1 MNKATLIAKIAEKSA
16 LNKKQAEAALN
27 AFTDT
32 IVEAL
37 KEGDKV
43 QLMGF
48 GTFEPQ
54 ARHRRDHRDSCK
66 EVSHL
71 QGRQGSEGS
80 VLIHFPNVMRGGCF
94 QGSPLLQSQE
104 MFFI

>member
-16 LNKKQAEAALN
+16 LNKKQAEAALT
-27 AFTDT
+27 ALTDT

-48 GTFEPQ
+48 GTFEIKERA
-54 ARHRRDHRDSCK
+54 ART
-66 EVSHL
+66 
-71 QGRQGSEGS
+71 GRKPSTGETIEIPAKKTPVFKAGKGFKDQ
-80 VLIHFPNVMRGGCF
+80 F
-94 QGSPLLQSQE
+94 
-104 MFFI
+104 

>member
-1 MNKATLIAKIAEKSA
+1 MNKATLIAKIAEKSE

-27 AFTDT
+27 ALTDT

-48 GTFEPQ
+48 GTFEVKERA
-54 ARHRRDHRDSCK
+54 ART
-66 EVSHL
+66 
-71 QGRQGSEGS
+71 GRKPSTGET
-80 VLIHFPNVMRGGCF
+80 IEIPAKK
-94 QGSPLLQSQE
+94 SPIFKAGKGFKDQ
-104 MFFI
+104 F